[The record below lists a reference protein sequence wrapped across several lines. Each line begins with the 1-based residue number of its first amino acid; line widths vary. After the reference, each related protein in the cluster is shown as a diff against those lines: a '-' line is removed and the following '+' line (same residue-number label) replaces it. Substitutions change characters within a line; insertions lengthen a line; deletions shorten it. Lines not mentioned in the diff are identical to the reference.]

1 MKMQNKVFGKNQD
14 YITTMR
20 RQEEL
25 VEGSN

>member
-14 YITTMR
+14 YNTTMW
-20 RQEEL
+20 RQEKL